1 MKLSGLLTSLR
12 VQEVC
17 SVTSRTF
24 LRGGGTS
31 VQGSVLGLLPAQHEA
46 PPLRCVPG
54 YKAASALGCSTFR
67 FPPRSASAWL
77 TAPSCRLL
85 QTELRRALSPSSQV
99 FCGAVIGHASTAVFR
114 RSAVFVPQ
122 NGALCLQFRKRRYQ
136 IIPLLVYFFTETS

>member
-24 LRGGGTS
+24 LRGGGAG
-31 VQGSVLGLLPAQHEA
+31 VSVLGLLPAQHEA
-46 PPLRCVPG
+46 PPLCFVPA
-54 YKAASALGCSTFR
+54 YKAVSALWCR

-77 TAPSCRLL
+77 TSPSCRLL

-99 FCGAVIGHASTAVFR
+99 FCGAVTDHASAR
-114 RSAVFVPQ
+114 
-122 NGALCLQFRKRRYQ
+122 CLQTISCFCSSEWSALFTVWKAMLSDYSTVG
-136 IIPLLVYFFTETS
+136 LVLYAETRTETS